1 LKNKTKTY
9 VLLIVVISVWGVIGY
24 QVWTGLNQEIPEV
37 EHNGITIAF
46 NPKNSI
52 SIDTFSVQIFNR
64 DPFLGTLIIKSNNKR
79 APRKLKVLNKILWL
93 PISYDGLIQKR
104 DSRQKVF
111 VITISGKQH
120 LIKRGQS
127 IDSVSL
133 VRGNAKSI
141 VVKYKNQQKTFNIQQ

>member
-1 LKNKTKTY
+1 M
-9 VLLIVVISVWGVIGY
+9 LLVVVIGVWGVIGY
-24 QVWTGLNQEIPEV
+24 QVWSGLNQNIQAEEY
-37 EHNGITIAF
+37 NGITIAF

-52 SIDTFSVQIFNR
+52 SIDTFSVQTFNR
-64 DPFLGTLIIKSNNKR
+64 DPFLGTLIKKSIKT
-79 APRKLKVLNKILWL
+79 ATHKLKVLNKILWL

-111 VITISGKQH
+111 VITINGKQH

-141 VVKYKNQQKTFNIQQ
+141 VVRYKNQQKTFNIQQ